1 MPNFYQFE
9 RILIACLIGSL
20 SSSAAAREMY
30 ALPLAQ
36 KVRLV
41 KDKSENDIASFLGR
55 CKRALYAR
63 FPANSEFHSA
73 SNNMMGN
80 DIYESVTD
88 THVEIKSGTSMT
100 DANCGLQIV
109 AWALD
114 DAGGFIRKNMTE
126 GMRERR
132 RIFAAG
138 GSFDAVER
146 SKSAQMDSLSN
157 FLAQQTRDGVGMKL
171 SHFLK
176 CVSRGI
182 TKGKIIKSGFSG
194 SVPFNF
200 PLKLMCDWKDGLV
213 EYDKAFATDETL
225 SIVETARTA
234 ERCHIIVT
242 GERSN
247 TRATIYPHH
256 KNSFALGAGE
266 RTPAN
271 YWVQTACFHVWIN
284 RAS

>member
-1 MPNFYQFE
+1 MPNFDQFE

-20 SSSAAAREMY
+20 PSSVAAREIY
-30 ALPLAQ
+30 ALPSAQ

-41 KDKSENDIASFLGR
+41 KGKSKSDIALFLDR
-55 CKRALYAR
+55 CKRALRAW
-63 FPANSEFHSA
+63 FPANGEFHSS

-80 DIYESVTD
+80 DIYESVTG

-100 DANCGLQIV
+100 DANCGLQII

-114 DAGGFIRKNMTE
+114 DSGGFIRKNMTE

-132 RIFAAG
+132 RIFAEG
-138 GSFDAVER
+138 GSCEEVER

-157 FLAQQTRDGVGMKL
+157 FLAQQMRAGVGMKL

-182 TKGKIIKSGFSG
+182 TKGETIKRSFSG
-194 SVPFNF
+194 SASFDF
-200 PLKLMCDWKDGLV
+200 PLQLMCDWEDGLV
-213 EYDKAFATDETL
+213 AYDKAFAADETL
-225 SIVETARTA
+225 SVVETARTA
-234 ERCHIIVT
+234 ERCHIIVA

-247 TRATIYPHH
+247 MRAIIYPHY

-266 RTPAN
+266 KIPAN
-271 YWVQTACFHVWIN
+271 HWVQTACFHVWIN
-284 RAS
+284 HAR